1 MTEIEAKIGYKF
13 KKLQYLENALTHS
26 SYANEYRRNS
36 NERLEFL
43 GDSVL
48 GIIISDYIFK
58 RMSNVNEGDLSKL
71 RASLVCE
78 QSLYKVAKRVSLE
91 KFIMLGKGEE
101 LTGGRER
108 PSIVSDAF
116 EAVLAAIYLDGGI
129 EKARE
134 WVLKLMRDDIEDAMK
149 GKKKIHDY
157 KTALQ
162 EKVQKK
168 RGMTIVYELVNE
180 SGEDHNKLFTMQVKV
195 KDKVVGCGEGRNKK
209 EAAQNAAKA
218 ALSKSGWYE
227 KL

>member
-1 MTEIEAKIGYKF
+1 MTEIENNIGYKF
-13 KKLQYLENALTHS
+13 KNVQYLENALTHS
-26 SYANEYRRNS
+26 SYANENRRSS

-43 GDSVL
+43 GDAVL
-48 GIIISDYIFK
+48 SIIISDYIFN
-58 RMSNVNEGDLSKL
+58 RMSNTNEGDLSKL

-91 KFIMLGKGEE
+91 KFILLGKGEE
-101 LTGGRER
+101 QTGGRER

-129 EKARE
+129 EKARA
-134 WVLKLMRDDIEDAMK
+134 WVLKLMKGDVEDAIK
-149 GKKKIHDY
+149 GKCIHDY

-162 EKVQKK
+162 EKVQRKK
-168 RGMTIVYELVNE
+168 GAKVEYELVKE
-180 SGEDHNKLFTMQVKV
+180 VGEDHNKTFTIQVKV
-195 KDKVVGCGEGRNKK
+195 KGKAVGTGEGRNKK

-218 ALSKSGWYE
+218 ALKKSGWYE